1 MAKIHLQRPHTLGY
15 DGARQAVQRVADE
28 MTESWHLQCSWD
40 GDVLSFSRAGV
51 SGTLA
56 VGEAEVVLDAELGML
71 LSAFKPK
78 IEEQIQKNI
87 DHYFS

>member
-1 MAKIHLQRPHTLGY
+1 MSKIHLQRPHVLGL

-28 MTESWHLQCSWD
+28 MTAKYGLQCEWA

-56 VGEAEVVLDAELGML
+56 VAEAEILLEAELGVL
-71 LSAFKPK
+71 LSAFRPR
-78 IEEQIQKNI
+78 IEEQLQKNF

>member
-1 MAKIHLQRPHTLGY
+1 MSTIHLQRPHTLGY
-15 DGARQAVQRVADE
+15 DGARAAVQRIADE
-28 MTESWHLQCSWD
+28 MAESYHVKSSWD

-56 VGEAEVVLDAELGML
+56 VNADEIVLDAELGML
-71 LSAFKPK
+71 LSAFKPR
-78 IEEQIQKNI
+78 IEEQLHKNF

>member
-1 MAKIHLQRPHTLGY
+1 MRSARPERARRSSASPTRCARST
-15 DGARQAVQRVADE
+15 GACD
-28 MTESWHLQCSWD
+28 WN

-56 VGEAEVVLDAELGML
+56 VGESDVVLDAELGML
-71 LSAFKPK
+71 LSAFRSR
-78 IEEQIQKNI
+78 IEEQLQKNF

>member
-1 MAKIHLQRPHTLGY
+1 MSKIHLQRPHALGAQ
-15 DGARQAVQRVADE
+15 GAREAVQRVVDE
-28 MTESWHLQCSWD
+28 MRDKYGLDCDWS

-56 VGEAEVVLDAELGML
+56 VGESEVVLDAELGML
-71 LSAFKPK
+71 LSAFRPR
-78 IEEQIQKNI
+78 IEEQLQKNF

>member
-1 MAKIHLQRPHTLGY
+1 MAKIHLQRPHALGHE
-15 DGARQAVQRVADE
+15 GARAAVQRIADE
-28 MTESWHLQCSWD
+28 MAESYHLQSSWQ

-56 VGEAEVVLDAELGML
+56 VHDAEIVLDAELGML
-71 LSAFKPK
+71 LSAFKPR
-78 IEEQIQKNI
+78 IEEQLQKNF